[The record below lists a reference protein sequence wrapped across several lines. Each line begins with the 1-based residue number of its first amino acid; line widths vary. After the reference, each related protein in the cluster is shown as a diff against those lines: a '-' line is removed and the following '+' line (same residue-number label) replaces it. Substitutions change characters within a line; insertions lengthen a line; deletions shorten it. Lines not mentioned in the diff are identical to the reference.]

1 MPSASE
7 LRTLEDRW
15 IDSTANGGGG
25 GDGQGAGGAAGD
37 GLDAED
43 GALDDM
49 LWGNVLGFFW
59 PMGAICWLTREEGV
73 WTRRRQ
79 IAVVT
84 GVLVNIAFS
93 VLRFS

>member
-1 MPSASE
+1 M
-7 LRTLEDRW
+7 
-15 IDSTANGGGG
+15 NGFDGGAT
-25 GDGQGAGGAAGD
+25 GDGA
-37 GLDAED
+37 DAED

-59 PMGAICWLTREEGV
+59 PMGAVCWLMREEGV